1 MFRGHHGWR
10 GAELPPGVSR
20 VGAEGPRG
28 SHRIPRGCSRHAA
41 HGARGVPGA
50 FSSHF
55 LRQVSLISRV
65 LSLICLSFSQ
75 NYEML
80 WSSNE
85 HTKGTMGNFGGIQP
99 YWLMWCMSI
108 LDLYDATGVTSI
120 PHPSLQ
126 ATPSQHDSSDDPSHH
141 NMIPRVIPE
150 PECLCVDRTS
160 PRSRATSRTLSSAS
174 TTRRAFSPHG
184 YALRGMYMSYTD
196 PQHRGNLKDHDDI

>member
-10 GAELPPGVSR
+10 WAELPAGVSR

-28 SHRIPRGCSRHAA
+28 SHRIPRGRSRHAA

-50 FSSHF
+50 TSHISFLLEFRFSFLSLLSDVSHLWSSFSHF
-55 LRQVSLISRV
+55 SRSFSHCSPVAAFQVHSPLISCVRFLSFLAFF
-65 LSLICLSFSQ
+65 LSLFSRSAQ

-126 ATPSQHDSSDDPSHH
+126 ATPSQHDSSDD
-141 NMIPRVIPE
+141 
-150 PECLCVDRTS
+150 
-160 PRSRATSRTLSSAS
+160 S
-174 TTRRAFSPHG
+174 TGDS
-184 YALRGMYMSYTD
+184 
-196 PQHRGNLKDHDDI
+196 